1 MAIKLPKIKFDSSAF
16 GHTYVGRKAKRWL
29 QSTFDGIGRD
39 RLIFIIQDNLALIDL
54 IPAEMKGHYRTL
66 GRQYSELLPNFS
78 DEEVYSWIPDN
89 WREVIEAID
98 GGKEWG
104 LRQVAIIRAT
114 VLT

>member
-1 MAIKLPKIKFDSSAF
+1 MALKLPKIKFNSSAF
-16 GHTYVGRKAKRWL
+16 GHTYVGRKAGRWL
-29 QSTFDGIGRD
+29 KTQFDGLGRD
-39 RLIFIIQDNLALIDL
+39 RIIFIVQNNLALIDL
-54 IPAEMKGHYRTL
+54 LPAEMKVHYRTL
-66 GRQYSELLPNFS
+66 GQQYRELLPNFS
-78 DEEVYSWIPDN
+78 DEEVYSWIPDY